1 MGGFTQAMSG
11 DMSEVVGFLKAG
23 EVRVLAVLTDER
35 VPGFEDIPTAIEQGY
50 DVTAVNWRGMYVPKG
65 ISDEQFNVWAE
76 KLQAVADSA
85 EWQEAMAANGLAPFT
100 KVGVRFPELRGH
112 PRRGNQRALQGTGSD
127 PVMASD
133 RIFGLVT
140 LFVALAYIAGAT
152 QIQTSFLADPVGPKA
167 FPILIGAVAALCS
180 LYMIVRPDPDPDW
193 PSARTWGALLVA
205 VIVLVAYAYALKPM
219 GFIVPTAIAAGD
231 SQLPDIPE
239 SQGRRGGGLR
249 AVAGSLHPVQIRIG
263 IEPLRLPERNGSD
276 MELMSNLALGFSIA
290 LSPYTL
296 LLAVVGCF
304 LGTII
309 GALPGL
315 GPSNGVAILIPL
327 TFTLGLDATSALVLM
342 TSVYYGA
349 MYGGRISSILL
360 NIPGDEPALM
370 TTLDGYPMAKQ
381 GRAGDAL
388 VLSGVASFVGAF
400 LATIGLM
407 LLAPMLARVAY
418 LFGPAEYFALYL
430 LAFCTLGGMASNNQA
445 KAALASCL
453 GLGIAMIGVDS
464 SSGMPR
470 LTGGN
475 LHLFDGIDFLVAIV
489 GLFAIAEVFFFIE
502 SHGKGSSIGVVLDKV
517 RIPWKDIRDTKWTM
531 LRASGVG
538 FIAGILPGA
547 GASLGSFLAYMSE
560 KSIAGKNG
568 GFGTGAPKG
577 VAAPE
582 AGNNAAA
589 GGALVPMLTLGVPGS
604 GTTAV
609 LLALLMTLNI
619 TPGPTLFTDR
629 PEVVWGLI
637 ASLLIANIVLLL
649 MNVPMVKVFVK
660 ILMVPAWVLLPG
672 VTMISFV
679 GIYSLSGSYFDLL
692 LMVAFGA
699 LGYILRKLD
708 VPTVP
713 VILGILLGGN
723 MEDALRRA
731 MVLSDGD
738 FTFLFS
744 TPISIGLWIAAILG
758 FVAPMF
764 LRNVLKKPQAITD

>member
-1 MGGFTQAMSG
+1 M
-11 DMSEVVGFLKAG
+11 
-23 EVRVLAVLTDER
+23 
-35 VPGFEDIPTAIEQGY
+35 DI
-50 DVTAVNWRGMYVPKG
+50 
-65 ISDEQFNVWAE
+65 
-76 KLQAVADSA
+76 L
-85 EWQEAMAANGLAPFT
+85 
-100 KVGVRFPELRGH
+100 
-112 PRRGNQRALQGTGSD
+112 
-127 PVMASD
+127 
-133 RIFGLVT
+133 
-140 LFVALAYIAGAT
+140 
-152 QIQTSFLADPVGPKA
+152 
-167 FPILIGAVAALCS
+167 
-180 LYMIVRPDPDPDW
+180 
-193 PSARTWGALLVA
+193 
-205 VIVLVAYAYALKPM
+205 
-219 GFIVPTAIAAGD
+219 
-231 SQLPDIPE
+231 
-239 SQGRRGGGLR
+239 
-249 AVAGSLHPVQIRIG
+249 
-263 IEPLRLPERNGSD
+263 
-276 MELMSNLALGFSIA
+276 SNLAMGFSIA

-296 LLAVVGCF
+296 MLAVVGCF

-315 GPSNGVAILIPL
+315 GPSNGVAILIPI

-381 GRAGDAL
+381 GRAGHAL
-388 VLSGVASFVGAF
+388 VLSGVASFVGAL
-400 LATIGLM
+400 LATIGLL

-430 LAFCTLGGMASNNQA
+430 LAFCTLGGVASNNQA
-445 KAALASCL
+445 KAAIASCL
-453 GLGIAMIGVDS
+453 GLGIAMIGVDNN
-464 SSGMPR
+464 SGLPR
-470 LTGGN
+470 FTFGHM
-475 LHLFDGIDFLVAIV
+475 HLMDGVDFLVAIV

-502 SHGKGSSIGVVLDKV
+502 GHGKGSSIGVKV
-517 RIPWKDIRDTKWTM
+517 EKVTIPWKDIFDTKWTM
-531 LRASGVG
+531 LRSSAVG

-547 GASLGSFLAYMSE
+547 GASLGSFLAYMTE
-560 KSIAGKNG
+560 KSIAGKDG
-568 GFGTGAPKG
+568 GFGTGVPKG

-637 ASLLIANIVLLL
+637 ASLLIANVVLLL
-649 MNVPMVKVFVK
+649 MNVPMVRVFVR
-660 ILMVPAWVLLPG
+660 ILQVPPWILLPG

-679 GIYSLSGSYFDLL
+679 GIYSLSGSYFDLI
-692 LMVAFGA
+692 LMVGFGL
-699 LGYILRKLD
+699 LGYVLRKLD

-713 VILGILLGGN
+713 VILGILLGGH

-731 MVLSDGD
+731 MVIADGD
-738 FTFLFS
+738 LMYLFS
-744 TPISIGLWIAAILG
+744 SPISIGFWIAAVLG

-764 LRNVLKKPQAITD
+764 LRGVLAKPQRVSD